1 MSYNIPSKSF
11 VLVPKDKNQL
21 EITTEI
27 LDIHPEENSVPRPEQ
42 FDFFLKFN

>member
-11 VLVPKDKNQL
+11 VLVPKDTNQL
-21 EITTEI
+21 EIPTEI

-42 FDFFLKFN
+42 FDLKKNF